1 MSDENVEVVRA
12 IYAAFARREETE
24 LLSYVHPEVTVYDR
38 PHHPVASVYEG
49 QDGFLR
55 FAQTDWD
62 AF

>member
-1 MSDENVEVVRA
+1 MSGENVEVVRA

-49 QDGFLR
+49 TGRLPALR
-55 FAQTDWD
+55 ANRLGCL
-62 AF
+62 